1 MSPGSNFIPPEGKA
15 AMGLALLKEAILD
28 HLDDHPDGLRN
39 GVLAKDLG
47 LESSHD
53 GRQQDYL
60 TYSLLGILLMEHQ
73 VEKVRRSGK
82 AYYVRVQRV

>member
-1 MSPGSNFIPPEGKA
+1 
-15 AMGLALLKEAILD
+15 
-28 HLDDHPDGLRN
+28 
-39 GVLAKDLG
+39 LAKNLG

-82 AYYVRVQRV
+82 AYYVRIQKA